1 MAEPQSVMVR
11 RIVWVV
17 GAVLLIGGAIG
28 CGGAAAD
35 PDAPLETYSE
45 RGVLFVNPDD
55 VRRYIDAGN
64 GVVFVDNR
72 NSFSFQRERIAN
84 ARLIPVEGMAR
95 SVGSLPLNKWIVL
108 YCT

>member
-1 MAEPQSVMVR
+1 M
-11 RIVWVV
+11 
-17 GAVLLIGGAIG
+17 GGTIG

-45 RGVLFVNPDD
+45 REVLFVDADD
-55 VRRYIDAGN
+55 VRRYMDAGN
-64 GVVFVDNR
+64 DVVFVDNR
-72 NSFSFQRERIAN
+72 NSFSFQRERIAG
-84 ARLIPVEGMAR
+84 ARLIPTEAMAR